1 MKYIWIIL
9 KVQLPVLHSV
19 LWSKVNLCVRD
30 IFVHLKKYI
39 NMYICVYIYIYVNML
54 VAVLK
59 YEIQYFYEHTHRLGK
74 WLGITTVLRV
84 NVLLP
89 SCRFVVFSYVTLAS
103 AFFQFHLCIICH
115 SWWPF
120 RLECSFVLSFLEVI
134 SSFEMLSLTPS
145 LPLLPSPDFYGSDGF
160 ALELCASWPTSLA
173 QLHHH
178 LLGQRLCLIGL
189 YDWHLTQCL
198 TLDDK
203 FRVSILL

>member
-1 MKYIWIIL
+1 
-9 KVQLPVLHSV
+9 
-19 LWSKVNLCVRD
+19 
-30 IFVHLKKYI
+30 
-39 NMYICVYIYIYVNML
+39 MYIYTHICKHYACGSFKIWNTIFL
-54 VAVLK
+54 WT
-59 YEIQYFYEHTHRLGK
+59 HTHRLGK

-89 SCRFVVFSYVTLAS
+89 SCRFITFSYVTLAS
-103 AFFQFHLCIICH
+103 AFFQSHLCIICH

-203 FRVSILL
+203 FRVSILSSFVITRGHKSCVRCSHTRVC